1 MIAYYI
7 HWDYPKTADDQL
19 YYSGTDD
26 GKLFHHKEN
35 AIKYAEATLEGY
47 KKAKVRMTEL
57 EDKYYGGIRLTEQE
71 LHEFDELH
79 CLYDCPIMYTVLERD
94 IVFED

>member
-1 MIAYYI
+1 MKAYFI
-7 HWDYPKTADDQL
+7 HWSYGASADDQL

-35 AIKYAEATLEGY
+35 AINHAETIL
-47 KKAKVRMTEL
+47 KKCKIARDRFCEL
-57 EDKYYGGIRLTEQE
+57 ENKYYEGVHLTQE
-71 LHEFDELH
+71 ETEELSE
-79 CLYDCPIMYTVLERD
+79 LGAIYDSPISYTIAERN

>member
-1 MIAYYI
+1 MMAYYI

-26 GKLFHHKEN
+26 EKLFHHKEN
-35 AIKYAEATLEGY
+35 AVKYAEATLEKY
-47 KKAKVRMTEL
+47 KKARGRFCEL
-57 EDKYYGGIRLTEQE
+57 ENKHYEGIRLTEQE
-71 LHEFDELH
+71 LHEFYELH
-79 CLYDCPIMYTVLERD
+79 CLYDCPTRYTVLERD